1 MTVVYILVGILIFG
15 FLIFIH
21 EFGHFITAK
30 LCGVRVNEFSV
41 NMGPKLFGWKKGET
55 QYSFRLIP
63 IGGYC
68 AMEGEDG
75 DSEDPRSF
83 TSAKWWKRLII
94 LCAGAFM
101 NLVAGFLIVVLLF
114 AFAYELPATG
124 KITGFMEGN
133 VVQAQGLQEGDV
145 LYAINGRRIYMKTDF
160 DMLETRLRGNT
171 CDLTVLRDGK
181 KLVLSDFDLTRTEIS
196 DAQGNKGMY
205 LGMYFGETEP
215 RNFLTVNK
223 YAAAECV
230 DFIRMTWYGLQDLFT
245 GRAGLKDMSGP
256 VGIVDAM
263 ATVGNSAEQETHRV
277 LDGIL
282 NVIYIGAIIAVNLA
296 VMNMLP
302 IPALDGGR
310 VFFLLIGTIFTAI
323 TGKKINPKYEGW
335 INGVALVLLLG
346 LIAVIMFKDIFTII
360 RR

>member
-1 MTVVYILVGILIFG
+1 MTAIYILTGILIFG

-30 LCGVRVNEFSV
+30 LCGVRVNEFAI
-41 NMGPKLFGWKKGET
+41 NMGPRLFGWKRGET

-75 DSEDPRSF
+75 DSADPRAF

-101 NLVAGFLIVVLLF
+101 NLVAGFLIMALLF
-114 AFAYELPATG
+114 GFAFELPTTAKVTS
-124 KITGFMEGN
+124 FMEGN
-133 VVQAQGLQEGDV
+133 VVEAQGLRQGDV
-145 LYAINGRRIYMKTDF
+145 LYALNGRRIYMKSDF
-160 DMLETRLRGNT
+160 DMLETRLRTDN
-171 CDLTVLRDGK
+171 CDLTVLRDGEK
-181 KLVLSDFDLTRTEIS
+181 ITLENFDLTRKELTDS
-196 DAQGNKGMY
+196 QGNKGMY
-205 LGMYFGETEP
+205 LGMYFGETEA
-215 RNFLTVNK
+215 RSFATTNK
-223 YAAAECV
+223 YAAVQCL
-230 DFIRMTWYGLQDLFT
+230 DFVRMTWYGLQDLFT

-263 ATVGNSAEQETHRV
+263 AQMGSSAEQERQSV
-277 LDGIL
+277 WDGIL
-282 NVIYIGAIIAVNLA
+282 YVIYIGAIIAVNLA

-310 VFFLLIGTIFTAI
+310 VFFLLIGTLFTAV
-323 TGKKINPKYEGW
+323 TGRKIDPKYEGW
-335 INGVALVLLLG
+335 INGVAMVLLLG